1 MTEHTIE
8 QIPCYIEAHIVSK
21 SAQNI
26 HVIYLGI
33 DEHDLKGLEITCE
46 LIKESCPDCSY
57 IIVSYMPGDWN
68 TDFSPWPAPPVFGN
82 EDFKGCAQ
90 DTLDWLTKYCI
101 PYIEQE
107 YIPQQSDIE
116 NLSIDAESTEITRH
130 IAGYSLAGLFSLWG
144 FYETGLFT
152 HVVSASGSLWFPN
165 WLDYVQEKATPE
177 NSSIYMSL
185 GDKEDNA
192 KQPVMDTVGD
202 VTRAMYEII
211 QANANVENHIL
222 EWNQGK
228 HFKDVPQRIAKGIVW
243 SLQH

>member
-33 DEHDLKGLEITCE
+33 DEHDLKGLETTCE

-57 IIVSYMPGDWN
+57 IIVSYMPGGWN
-68 TDFSPWPAPPVFGN
+68 T
-82 EDFKGCAQ
+82 E
-90 DTLDWLTKYCI
+90 
-101 PYIEQE
+101 
-107 YIPQQSDIE
+107 
-116 NLSIDAESTEITRH
+116 
-130 IAGYSLAGLFSLWG
+130 
-144 FYETGLFT
+144 
-152 HVVSASGSLWFPN
+152 
-165 WLDYVQEKATPE
+165 
-177 NSSIYMSL
+177 
-185 GDKEDNA
+185 
-192 KQPVMDTVGD
+192 
-202 VTRAMYEII
+202 AMYEII